1 MSRVP
6 TVRRVPTVLAAA
18 ATTLLLA
25 ASPAVAHG
33 GGRPDPRPP
42 TVTDVTTGLVG
53 PLSVAAGPHGTTF
66 VTQDFAGLL
75 TAVGRDGTQT
85 VLYGSGGPEVSG
97 VSYDGHRTLTFTET
111 VSDPA
116 TMVVTASSV
125 KTQRLDRRGAPDGG
139 ARPLVDTL
147 AYEQAN
153 NPDAGVT
160 YGLRDT
166 DPACVA
172 QVPDNPMF
180 PALYT
185 GAVDSHAYAT
195 TTWRGTTYVA
205 DAGSNTV
212 LSVSDRGKAR
222 TVAVLPAQPAAITP
236 EAAAAVG
243 WPACTVGQ
251 TYWFEPV
258 PTDVEIGPRG
268 QLYVSLLPGGPEDQS
283 LGLGARGSV
292 YTVDPARGKTR
303 QVAAGFVS
311 ATDIA
316 VTDRGDVYVAELF
329 GGRISEVQ
337 RGGPRT
343 VVEVPLPAALEWD
356 GRGLLA
362 TTNALPGEGA
372 PPDGHLV
379 RIDLDDRRGHGG
391 R

>member
-1 MSRVP
+1 M
-6 TVRRVPTVLAAA
+6 RRVPTVLAAA

-25 ASPAVAHG
+25 ATPAVAHG
-33 GGRPDPRPP
+33 GGKPDPRPP
-42 TVTDVTTGLVG
+42 TVTDLTTGLVG
-53 PLSVAAGPHGTTF
+53 PLSLAAGHHGTTYL
-66 VTQDFAGLL
+66 TQDFAGLL
-75 TAVGRDGTQT
+75 TAVDRRGTQT
-85 VLYGSGGPEVSG
+85 VLYASGGPEVAG

-111 VSDPA
+111 VADPE
-116 TMVVTASSV
+116 TMAISASAV
-125 KTQRLDRRGAPDGG
+125 KTLRLDRRGAPSGDP
-139 ARPLVDTL
+139 AVLVDTY
-147 AYEQAN
+147 AFEQAN

-172 QVPDNPMF
+172 QIPENPMF
-180 PALYT
+180 PALYQ
-185 GAVDSHAYAT
+185 GIVDSHAYAT
-195 TTWRGTTYVA
+195 TSWRGTTFVA

-212 LSVSDRGKAR
+212 LSVDHRGRTR
-222 TVAVLPAQPAAITP
+222 TVAVLPAQPATITP

-243 WPACTVGQ
+243 WPECAVGQ

-258 PTDVEIGPRG
+258 PTDVEVGPRG
-268 QLYVSLLPGGPEDQS
+268 QLYVTTLPGGPEDPS
-283 LGLGARGSV
+283 LGLGARGAV
-292 YTVDPARGKTR
+292 YTVDPWRGRTR
-303 QVAAGFVS
+303 QVATGFVS
-311 ATDIA
+311 ATDLA
-316 VTDRGDVYVAELF
+316 VSPGGDVYVAELF
-329 GGRISEVQ
+329 GGRISEVK

-379 RIDLDDRRGHGG
+379 RVDLGKRWG

>member
-1 MSRVP
+1 M
-6 TVRRVPTVLAAA
+6 RRVPTVLAAA

-25 ASPAVAHG
+25 ATPAVAHG

-53 PLSVAAGPHGTTF
+53 PLSLAVGHHGTTY

-75 TAVGRDGTQT
+75 TAVDRRGTQT
-85 VLYGSGGPEVSG
+85 VLYESGGPEVAG

-111 VSDPA
+111 VADPE
-116 TMVVTASSV
+116 TMAISASAV
-125 KTQRLDRRGAPDGG
+125 KTLRLDRRGAPSGDP
-139 ARPLVDTL
+139 AVLVDTY
-147 AYEQAN
+147 AFEQAN

-172 QVPDNPMF
+172 QIPENPMF
-180 PALYT
+180 PALYQ
-185 GAVDSHAYAT
+185 GIEDSHAYAT
-195 TTWRGTTYVA
+195 TSWLGTTFVA

-212 LSVSDRGKAR
+212 LSVDRRGTVR
-222 TVAVLPAQPAAITP
+222 TVAVLPAQPATITP

-243 WPACTVGQ
+243 WPECAVGQ

-258 PTDVEIGPRG
+258 PTDVEVGPFG
-268 QLYVSLLPGGPEDQS
+268 QLYVTTLPGGPEDPS
-283 LGLGARGSV
+283 LGLGARGAV
-292 YTVDPARGKTR
+292 YTVDPWRGRTR
-303 QVAAGFVS
+303 QVATGFVS
-311 ATDIA
+311 ATDLA
-316 VTDRGDVYVAELF
+316 VSPRGDVYVAELF
-329 GGRISEVQ
+329 GGRISEVK

-379 RIDLDDRRGHGG
+379 RVDLGKRWGHWG